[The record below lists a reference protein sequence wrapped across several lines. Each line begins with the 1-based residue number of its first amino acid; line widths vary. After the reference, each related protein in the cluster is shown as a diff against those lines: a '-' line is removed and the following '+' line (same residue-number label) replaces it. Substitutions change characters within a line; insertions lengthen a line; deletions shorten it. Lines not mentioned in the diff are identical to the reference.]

1 METEFDIFTGFGPVG
16 STENFGLD
24 RKVLL
29 LLRAF
34 FYVFMGK
41 KNTYCSDCTKKL
53 HNIKVRKP

>member
-24 RKVLL
+24 RKLLL

-41 KNTYCSDCTKKL
+41 KILIVAIALKSCIT
-53 HNIKVRKP
+53 